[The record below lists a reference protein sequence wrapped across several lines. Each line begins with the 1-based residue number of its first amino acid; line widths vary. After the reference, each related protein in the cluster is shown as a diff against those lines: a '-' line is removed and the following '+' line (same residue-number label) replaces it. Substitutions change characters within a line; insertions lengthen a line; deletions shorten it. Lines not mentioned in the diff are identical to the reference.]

1 MGLKKNFYIAK
12 NLFFLEKSKK
22 IHKNGKMVL
31 VFFNEKQKKAVGKK
45 ETMKKMVL
53 MLEGQVIEWRKY
65 FSK

>member
-1 MGLKKNFYIAK
+1 MGLKKKFYIAK

-53 MLEGQVIEWRKY
+53 MLAGQVIEWRKY